1 MKIYEKKFKKY
12 INENEEESFYDEG
25 SLLARIIE
33 YPDEISDYLAVDE
46 MIEDFGRFAA
56 SYLGDVEDYK
66 MNPEY
71 FTFETINE
79 YFPEVVDSFF
89 KTEGEGRN
97 WLWLS
102 AMKLLSAGFFGDN
115 ETSSNLYYYDYKP
128 NRSDNKWR
136 NWYEDYG
143 KKSSIS
149 DADEMAYLFASWGG
163 KDPDTEDIS
172 DELEQANELSYPLEV
187 DKSYGIHS
195 YSYSDQSDFPV
206 ITTSA
211 EALQYEE
218 EDGNTDTY
226 MYSDGDDSFRSESK
240 PFDPRDNMFD
250 IFRGPEE
257 SIAKF
262 LSKFGD

>member
-33 YPDEISDYLAVDE
+33 YPDEINDYLAVDE

-128 NRSDNKWR
+128 YRADNKWK

-143 KKSSIS
+143 KKISIS
-149 DADEMAYLFASWGG
+149 DADEMAYLFASWAG
-163 KDPDTEDIS
+163 KDPDTDDIS
-172 DELEQANELSYPLEV
+172 DELEQANKLSYPLEV
-187 DKSYGIHS
+187 EKSYGMH
-195 YSYSDQSDFPV
+195 SYSDQADFPV
-206 ITTSA
+206 ITATAGDLFYEDEDDSQNKYM
-211 EALQYEE
+211 EAYR
-218 EDGNTDTY
+218 
-226 MYSDGDDSFRSESK
+226 DDSFRSESK
-240 PFDPRDNMFD
+240 PFNPRANMFD
-250 IFRGPEE
+250 IFRGPNEA
-257 SIAKF
+257 IDKF
-262 LSKFGD
+262 LSKFAY